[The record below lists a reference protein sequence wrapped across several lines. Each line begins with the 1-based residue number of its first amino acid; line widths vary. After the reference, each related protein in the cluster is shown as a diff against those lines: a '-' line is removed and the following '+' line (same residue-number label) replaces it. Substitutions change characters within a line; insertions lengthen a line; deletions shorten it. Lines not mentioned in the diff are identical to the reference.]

1 MLLQI
6 KCTDFNKYTFSSMSS
21 NEKVYLF
28 KWAPFNI
35 DGTSVPVSKL
45 EGGSTFGGTEILVF

>member
-1 MLLQI
+1 MQ
-6 KCTDFNKYTFSSMSS
+6 NKVCRQVYPFSSMSS

-45 EGGSTFGGTEILVF
+45 EGGSTFGGTEILGFF